1 MDQDAFRSLLSAPRQ
16 ASSSSRTVLG
26 GPAPKRGWGLKQ
38 KQGPRNEKPKDEPTS
53 SAPAFAPR
61 QHRKRQEQN
70 GEAASS
76 AYKDRAAMRR
86 QGVDDEYKGVEKLL
100 EDFERRKAEAG
111 EEDADK
117 IEATRAYLGGDA
129 EHSILVKGLD
139 YALLAARKAELAR
152 EQDEGMEDELE
163 ELGRGLG
170 RKPEGKSKGKE
181 QVKPEEKLGNRFK
194 SIAQRKVEEEAAKGE
209 KKKKTR
215 KKKKDK
221 RVDDVSQAPAEDT
234 SRGPIKEEAQQG
246 DEPPMQ
252 PTLPMPAAKAPT
264 PEPETEEDI
273 FADAGMYDLGAGGES
288 DGDEA
293 EEKNEAI
300 GIPTKLVPLSSSAM
314 ADVGGF
320 LAAEASAAKAE
331 QRRIKK
337 AQWRARQ
344 GLATQ
349 EGTDME
355 QLTEGKRLDDKQK
368 QNREYQLVMNQMKKE
383 GGGEGGAG
391 VGPSSK
397 PAQ

>member
-1 MDQDAFRSLLSAPRQ
+1 
-16 ASSSSRTVLG
+16 
-26 GPAPKRGWGLKQ
+26 
-38 KQGPRNEKPKDEPTS
+38 
-53 SAPAFAPR
+53 
-61 QHRKRQEQN
+61 
-70 GEAASS
+70 
-76 AYKDRAAMRR
+76 
-86 QGVDDEYKGVEKLL
+86 
-100 EDFERRKAEAG
+100 
-111 EEDADK
+111 
-117 IEATRAYLGGDA
+117 
-129 EHSILVKGLD
+129 
-139 YALLAARKAELAR
+139 
-152 EQDEGMEDELE
+152 
-163 ELGRGLG
+163 
-170 RKPEGKSKGKE
+170 
-181 QVKPEEKLGNRFK
+181 
-194 SIAQRKVEEEAAKGE
+194 
-209 KKKKTR
+209 
-215 KKKKDK
+215 
-221 RVDDVSQAPAEDT
+221 VDDVSQAPAEDT

-293 EEKNEAI
+293 EESALEAASDRDERNERGQEARSKETYSRPRSTSTSLFERGSYDEYNHRRRDNRHDDRRGSGRHDDRWERDYGRHDDRRERGHDRYDARRRSPSLRYGDEDYRRHWYRSRSMSRSRSPYGRSREARRRSPSPPPHRRHHRSPLSRSPSPHHATRRSRSPSTPLPSESPPHKRARPRSRSVTPSILFAAPPRSASPSGSENEAI